1 MWTFVIVQEEEQ
13 ELHLLVSSVIQI
25 SISNPNNNIVCACN
39 QEYFDILEKYFSK
52 NVNLIH
58 YKLNINSS
66 HKKNLKYFL
75 LNWINTFDFAIKNYE
90 HPIYVPSSI
99 VLVNKVPITQEL
111 IDQKVCFI
119 KLRQTFSAASD
130 ENKIINPEDA
140 KKNKANYSMSLF
152 YISSLHALNVIK
164 KYFSKE
170 SKLFEEESK
179 IDYDNIEEIKSL
191 IVERKKYAKLWRELP
206 LLFADMDDG
215 TISITK
221 YISHDGYLTTG
232 DFFTLDKPYS
242 KNDLFVQEG
251 LIKHKEDTIWGMSI
265 STILDER
272 VIVEINSKLSALLIA
287 YNNIYLPIIN
297 MKYSKS
303 ILRVITPKK
312 INIAHWNRE
321 NDTFYNY
328 LESLCD
334 DNKLIDYCNTENQDH
349 FYISN
354 YVLYDKPDSK
364 YIIPTLRNS
373 YGLLYFDYN
382 NELLDTFDDIDI
394 KNIFIG
400 YYSYYP
406 KVLEEF
412 NDPKDVTRMGT
423 KTLKEKEYTN
433 EEEFSLYLDDL
444 STFKYFTIDKNTPKN
459 RIAECLRLGV
469 VPRVLDN
476 TKLLDIEDI
485 AKDEET
491 EWEILSEKC
500 KEYYTKNLSIEA
512 ITGKLVKINFNM

>member
-1 MWTFVIVQEEEQ
+1 MWTFVIIQEEEQ

-25 SISNPNNNIVCACN
+25 SISNPNNNIICACN

-58 YKLNINSS
+58 YKLNINSK

-75 LNWINTFDFAIKNYE
+75 LNWINTFEYAIKNYE

-111 IDQKVCFI
+111 IDQKICFL
-119 KLRQTFSAASD
+119 KLRQTFSASSD

-152 YISSLHALNVIK
+152 YISSLHALDVIK
-164 KYFSKE
+164 KNFSKE
-170 SKLFEEESK
+170 SKLFEEEAEK
-179 IDYDNIEEIKSL
+179 DYDNIEDIKNL
-191 IVERKKYAKLWRELP
+191 ISERKMYSKLWRELP
-206 LLFADMDDG
+206 YLFADMDDG
-215 TISITK
+215 TISVTK
-221 YISHDGYLTTG
+221 YISHNGYLTTG
-232 DFFTLDKPYS
+232 DFFTLDKPYN

-251 LIKHKEDTIWGMSI
+251 LIKHKEDIIWGMSI

-272 VIVEINSKLSALLIA
+272 LIVEINSNLSGLLIA

-303 ILRVITPKK
+303 ILKVITPKK
-312 INIAHWNRE
+312 KNIAHWNRE
-321 NDTFYNY
+321 NDIFYNY
-328 LESLCD
+328 IESVCD
-334 DNKLIDYCNTENQDH
+334 NNKLIDYFNTENHDH

-354 YVLYDKPDSK
+354 YVLYDKPSSK
-364 YIIPTLRNS
+364 YIVPRLLNS

-382 NELLDTFDDIDI
+382 NELLDTFNDID
-394 KNIFIG
+394 KKTVFIG
-400 YYSYYP
+400 YYSPYP
-406 KVLEEF
+406 QVLEEF
-412 NDPKDVTRMGT
+412 NDPEDVTRMGT
-423 KTLKEKEYTN
+423 KRLKDKEYNN
-433 EEEFSLYLDDL
+433 EEEFCLYLDDL
-444 STFKYFTIDKNTPKN
+444 STFKYFIIDKDTPKS

-469 VPRVLDN
+469 VPRVIDD

-491 EWEILSEKC
+491 EWEILSDKC
-500 KEYYTKNLSIEA
+500 KEYYTNNLSIEA
-512 ITGKLVKINFNM
+512 ITFKLVNINFNM